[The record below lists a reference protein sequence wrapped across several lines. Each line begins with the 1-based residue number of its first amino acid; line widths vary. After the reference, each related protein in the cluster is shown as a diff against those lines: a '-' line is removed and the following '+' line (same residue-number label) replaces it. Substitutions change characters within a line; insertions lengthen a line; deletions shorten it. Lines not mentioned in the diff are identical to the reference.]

1 MFFCIFEQCVLAIDS
16 FSFFLLKL
24 LIIDAWNTCQE
35 ICCLSELLFCQ
46 SDLPRVKTEIDAL
59 KNLRHQHIC
68 QLYHVLETK
77 NKIFMVLEVSGG
89 SQAAKKCFLA
99 FSVVE
104 RELHL
109 LT

>member
-16 FSFFLLKL
+16 FFFLLLKTVD
-24 LIIDAWNTCQE
+24 IDAWNTCQE

-89 SQAAKKCFLA
+89 SQAAKNV
-99 FSVVE
+99 FS
-104 RELHL
+104 LFQ
-109 LT
+109 